1 MTSALEK
8 IAAIESEAKSRI
20 DALKSEAISELVKK
34 ISALKS
40 DLAVLESE
48 YAGLT
53 GRNLKG
59 EKADGARKRLSPDEK
74 STLVLTVTEII
85 KAAPN
90 GISMRDIVS
99 AAGESVSSVR
109 DAVKQVKGL
118 KKSGSK
124 ATTIYTLK

>member
-8 IAAIESEAKSRI
+8 IAAIESEAKLRI

-34 ISALKS
+34 ISVLKA

-53 GRNLKG
+53 GQNLKG
-59 EKADGARKRLSPDEK
+59 EKANGARKRLSPDEK
-74 STLVLTVTEII
+74 STLVLTITDII

-109 DAVKQVKGL
+109 DAVKQVNGL
-118 KKSGSK
+118 KKLGSK

>member
-1 MTSALEK
+1 L
-8 IAAIESEAKSRI
+8 RI

-34 ISALKS
+34 ISVLKA

-53 GRNLKG
+53 GQNLKG
-59 EKADGARKRLSPDEK
+59 EKANGARKRLSPDEK
-74 STLVLTVTEII
+74 STLVLTITDII

-109 DAVKQVKGL
+109 DAVKQVNGL
-118 KKSGSK
+118 KKLGSK